1 MALGAEPDRLLE
13 VLRNTII
20 GMVRREGRDLSAR
33 QFAVMMLISDLEGG
47 SHTVRELA
55 LRLNVPKPSIT
66 RGIDRLV
73 ELGLARRA
81 PDPRDRRT
89 SGRRREPATMSAGR
103 YSAWGQQPAHS
114 GPPSRRVQLNRLCE
128 TLELVLAG
136 DATGKF
142 LPHAVSDCPGDQD
155 LPRRGS

>member
-1 MALGAEPDRLLE
+1 VALGTEPDRLLE

-55 LRLNVPKPSIT
+55 LRLNLPKPSIT

-81 PDPRDRRT
+81 PDPRD
-89 SGRRREPATMSAGR
+89 GRSVLVQQTRKGADLMS
-103 YSAWGQQPAHS
+103 
-114 GPPSRRVQLNRLCE
+114 
-128 TLELVLAG
+128 ELRQSLRA
-136 DATGKF
+136 AMK
-142 LPHAVSDCPGDQD
+142 PK
-155 LPRRGS
+155 

>member
-33 QFAVMMLISDLEGG
+33 QFAVMMLISDLEEGP
-47 SHTVRELA
+47 HTVRELA

-73 ELGLARRA
+73 ELGLARRT
-81 PDPRDRRT
+81 PDPRDRRGVLVQQT
-89 SGRRREPATMSAGR
+89 RKGADRMS
-103 YSAWGQQPAHS
+103 
-114 GPPSRRVQLNRLCE
+114 
-128 TLELVLAG
+128 ELRQ
-136 DATGKF
+136 
-142 LPHAVSDCPGDQD
+142 S
-155 LPRRGS
+155 PRAAMKPK

>member
-1 MALGAEPDRLLE
+1 MVACLGKGEAKVALGAEPDRLLE

-33 QFAVMMLISDLEGG
+33 QFAVMMLISDLEGS

-66 RGIDRLV
+66 RGVDRLV

-81 PDPRDRRT
+81 PDPRDGRSVLVQRT
-89 SGRRREPATMSAGR
+89 SKGTDLMGELR
-103 YSAWGQQPAHS
+103 
-114 GPPSRRVQLNRLCE
+114 QLLR
-128 TLELVLAG
+128 A
-136 DATGKF
+136 AMK
-142 LPHAVSDCPGDQD
+142 PK
-155 LPRRGS
+155 

>member
-33 QFAVMMLISDLEGG
+33 QLAMMLISDLEGG

-55 LRLNVPKPSIT
+55 LRLNVPKPSIS

-73 ELGLARRA
+73 ELGLARRT
-81 PDPRDRRT
+81 PDPRDRRSVLVQQT
-89 SGRRREPATMSAGR
+89 RKGADLMS
-103 YSAWGQQPAHS
+103 
-114 GPPSRRVQLNRLCE
+114 
-128 TLELVLAG
+128 ELRQSLRA
-136 DATGKF
+136 AMK
-142 LPHAVSDCPGDQD
+142 PK
-155 LPRRGS
+155 

>member
-1 MALGAEPDRLLE
+1 MALGTEPDRLLE

-20 GMVRREGRDLSAR
+20 GMVRRKGRDLSAR

-81 PDPRDRRT
+81 PDPHDRRSVLVQQT
-89 SGRRREPATMSAGR
+89 RKGADLMS
-103 YSAWGQQPAHS
+103 
-114 GPPSRRVQLNRLCE
+114 
-128 TLELVLAG
+128 ELRQSLRA
-136 DATGKF
+136 AAK
-142 LPHAVSDCPGDQD
+142 PK
-155 LPRRGS
+155 

>member
-55 LRLNVPKPSIT
+55 LRLNVPKPAIT

-81 PDPRDRRT
+81 PDPRDRRSVLVQQT
-89 SGRRREPATMSAGR
+89 RKGADLMS
-103 YSAWGQQPAHS
+103 
-114 GPPSRRVQLNRLCE
+114 
-128 TLELVLAG
+128 ELRQSLRA
-136 DATGKF
+136 AMK
-142 LPHAVSDCPGDQD
+142 PK
-155 LPRRGS
+155 

>member
-81 PDPRDRRT
+81 PDPRDRRSVLVQQT
-89 SGRRREPATMSAGR
+89 RKGADLMS
-103 YSAWGQQPAHS
+103 
-114 GPPSRRVQLNRLCE
+114 
-128 TLELVLAG
+128 ELRQSLRA
-136 DATGKF
+136 AMK
-142 LPHAVSDCPGDQD
+142 PK
-155 LPRRGS
+155 

>member
-1 MALGAEPDRLLE
+1 MTSQRSDGSLLRQGEEKVALGAEPDRLLD

-81 PDPRDRRT
+81 PDPRD
-89 SGRRREPATMSAGR
+89 GRSVLVQQTRKGADLMS
-103 YSAWGQQPAHS
+103 
-114 GPPSRRVQLNRLCE
+114 
-128 TLELVLAG
+128 ELRQSLRA
-136 DATGKF
+136 AMK
-142 LPHAVSDCPGDQD
+142 PK
-155 LPRRGS
+155 

>member
-1 MALGAEPDRLLE
+1 MALGAEPDQLLE
-13 VLRNTII
+13 ALRNTII

-33 QFAVMMLISDLEGG
+33 QLAMMLISDLEGG

-81 PDPRDRRT
+81 PDPRD
-89 SGRRREPATMSAGR
+89 GRSVLVQQTRKGADLMS
-103 YSAWGQQPAHS
+103 
-114 GPPSRRVQLNRLCE
+114 
-128 TLELVLAG
+128 ELRQSLRA
-136 DATGKF
+136 AMK
-142 LPHAVSDCPGDQD
+142 PK
-155 LPRRGS
+155 

>member
-1 MALGAEPDRLLE
+1 MALGTEPDRLLE

-33 QFAVMMLISDLEGG
+33 QFAVMMLISDLEEGP
-47 SHTVRELA
+47 HTVRELA

-81 PDPRDRRT
+81 PDPRDRR
-89 SGRRREPATMSAGR
+89 SVLV
-103 YSAWGQQPAHS
+103 QQTRKGADLM
-114 GPPSRRVQLNRLCE
+114 GELRQLLR
-128 TLELVLAG
+128 A
-136 DATGKF
+136 AMK
-142 LPHAVSDCPGDQD
+142 PK
-155 LPRRGS
+155 

>member
-81 PDPRDRRT
+81 PDPRDRR
-89 SGRRREPATMSAGR
+89 SVLV
-103 YSAWGQQPAHS
+103 QQTHKGADLM
-114 GPPSRRVQLNRLCE
+114 G
-128 TLELVLAG
+128 ELRQSLRA
-136 DATGKF
+136 AMK
-142 LPHAVSDCPGDQD
+142 PK
-155 LPRRGS
+155 

>member
-13 VLRNTII
+13 VLRNTTI

-55 LRLNVPKPSIT
+55 LRLNVPKPAIT

-81 PDPRDRRT
+81 PDPRDRR
-89 SGRRREPATMSAGR
+89 SVLV
-103 YSAWGQQPAHS
+103 QQTRKGADLM
-114 GPPSRRVQLNRLCE
+114 GELRQLLR
-128 TLELVLAG
+128 A
-136 DATGKF
+136 AMK
-142 LPHAVSDCPGDQD
+142 PK
-155 LPRRGS
+155 

>member
-1 MALGAEPDRLLE
+1 MALGAESDRLLE

-33 QFAVMMLISDLEGG
+33 QLAMMLISDLEGG

-81 PDPRDRRT
+81 PDPRDRR
-89 SGRRREPATMSAGR
+89 SVLV
-103 YSAWGQQPAHS
+103 QQTRKGADLM
-114 GPPSRRVQLNRLCE
+114 GELRQLLR
-128 TLELVLAG
+128 A
-136 DATGKF
+136 AMK
-142 LPHAVSDCPGDQD
+142 
-155 LPRRGS
+155 

>member
-1 MALGAEPDRLLE
+1 MVACLGKGEAKVALGAESDRLLE

-33 QFAVMMLISDLEGG
+33 QLAVMMLISDLERGP
-47 SHTVRELA
+47 HTVRELA

-81 PDPRDRRT
+81 PDPRDRR
-89 SGRRREPATMSAGR
+89 SVLV
-103 YSAWGQQPAHS
+103 QQTRKGADLM
-114 GPPSRRVQLNRLCE
+114 GELRQLLR
-128 TLELVLAG
+128 A
-136 DATGKF
+136 AMK
-142 LPHAVSDCPGDQD
+142 
-155 LPRRGS
+155 

>member
-55 LRLNVPKPSIT
+55 LRLNVPKPSIS

-73 ELGLARRA
+73 ELGLARRT
-81 PDPRDRRT
+81 PDPRDRRSVLVQQT
-89 SGRRREPATMSAGR
+89 RKGADLMSELR
-103 YSAWGQQPAHS
+103 
-114 GPPSRRVQLNRLCE
+114 QLLR
-128 TLELVLAG
+128 A
-136 DATGKF
+136 AMK
-142 LPHAVSDCPGDQD
+142 PK
-155 LPRRGS
+155 